1 MLDDVQSLANRLDPS
16 PVETLTPA
24 RGLPPDPSLMFPNRR
39 PAVLRNPIRLCT
51 VVVDAEEDFDWANPA
66 QGVPQT
72 TTNMLHIRTLQEI
85 LSSYRIRPTYLLTYP
100 IMDVREIVKLLRYGV
115 DRGECDIGVQLHPW
129 VTPPF
134 DSGQMATTSFAGSLA
149 PEVEERKLVEL
160 ARKFVE
166 CFGHSPRMYRAGR
179 YGLGTNSTALLE
191 RLGFTIDTSVAP
203 RTNYAL
209 VGGPDFTQYGYSPF
223 WFGKQSSLLEVP
235 LCRDVVGWAGRLAP
249 PLYKALSNPSLD
261 HVPAL
266 AALTRLRC
274 AERITLSPEGND
286 LGAMI
291 RLVRHLVA
299 QDVQIFVVSLHSSSL
314 SIGQNPYVQSSYDLR
329 HLYDRL
335 SGILDFM
342 TRKLSMQFTALAD
355 LPSFLHTPT

>member
-1 MLDDVQSLANRLDPS
+1 
-16 PVETLTPA
+16 
-24 RGLPPDPSLMFPNRR
+24 MFPNRR
-39 PAVLRNPIRLCT
+39 PAVLRKPIRICT

-72 TTNMLHIRTLQEI
+72 TSNMLHIRTLQEI
-85 LSSYRIRPTYLLTYP
+85 LSSYKVRPTYLLTYP
-100 IMDVREIVKLLRYGV
+100 IMDVREIVKLVRYGV

-134 DSGQMATTSFAGSLA
+134 DGDQTATTSFAGSLA

-160 ARKFVE
+160 ARKFTE
-166 CFGHSPRMYRAGR
+166 CFGQPPKMYRAGR
-179 YGLGTNSTALLE
+179 YGLGVNSAALLE

-203 RTNYAL
+203 RTNYAP

-235 LCRDVVGWAGRLAP
+235 LCRDVVGWGGVFAP
-249 PLYKALSNPSLD
+249 RLYKALSKPAMTQI
-261 HVPAL
+261 PAL
-266 AALTRLRC
+266 AAVSRLRF

-286 LGAMI
+286 LGAMT
-291 RLVRHLVA
+291 RLVRQLVA
-299 QDVQIFVVSLHSSSL
+299 QDIQIFVLSLHSSSL
-314 SIGQNPYVQSSYDLR
+314 TIGRNPYVQSNYDLR

-342 TRKLSMQFTALAD
+342 TRKFSMQFTALAD
-355 LPSFLHTPT
+355 LPSFLQTPN